1 MANNALTTAA
11 APPVKANADKLPQ
24 VTQKHPE
31 YRAMINTWTLVA
43 DCVAGEEAVKAK
55 GKAYL
60 PAPATNDGEDS
71 KKVKQRYDD
80 YVMRACYFNAT
91 GRTLKGLVGEV
102 FSKDSTVEVL
112 EPFKPLMD
120 NLDGFGRSGEQL
132 AKEGLSFALQYG
144 RGGYL
149 ADYPNQLSE
158 DGKVKQTTIKDLAN
172 HNVRPRVLS
181 YPPQAIINW
190 RLKNYG
196 ALSLLGLV
204 VLEEANLEV
213 DELEFE
219 ETTQPQYRVLRLTK
233 DRQYTVELWREDKD
247 KKAFVLAEGP
257 FTPQDKA
264 GKPFDVIPFSF
275 YGPDDNGA
283 SPNLSPL
290 ADIARVSI
298 AWYRNSADEEDS
310 INIVGQPTLFIA
322 GVTEDWAKNVW
333 KGKIRFGSRS
343 CVPLEAGATAEILQ
357 ADPNTMVKDAMDR
370 KERLMVA
377 LGAQLVEQKDV
388 QETATASS
396 HNQKAKMSILGSC
409 SKNVGEALTQAIVWA
424 HMFIV
429 TLTDADLETISY
441 ELNTDYDVS
450 RMSPEEQQAV
460 VASWQA
466 EAIDFEEM
474 RGAFKRGGVAWK
486 DDKEVKSANEA
497 AREDLLGVR
506 QVGGKLAP
514 DPGIDPKTG
523 EVKPPPADP
532 NKLPPKNTPSAKKA
546 AKKAA
551 AGKK

>member
-1 MANNALTTAA
+1 MATQALTNAA
-11 APPVKANADKLPQ
+11 APPVKANGDKLPQ

-71 KKVKQRYDD
+71 NKVKQRYLD

-102 FSKDSTVEVL
+102 FSRDSTVEVL
-112 EPFKPLMD
+112 ELFKPLMK
-120 NLDGFGRSGEQL
+120 NLDGFGRSAEQL
-132 AKEGLSFALQYG
+132 AKEALSYSLQFG
-144 RGGYL
+144 RGGFL
-149 ADYPNQLSE
+149 ADYPNQLDE
-158 DGKVKQTTIKDLAN
+158 EGKVKKTTVRDLAN
-172 HNVRPRVLS
+172 HNVRPRVLL

-204 VLEEANLEV
+204 VLEESNLEV

-219 ETTQPQYRVLRLTK
+219 ETTKPQYRVLRLTK
-233 DRQYTVELWREDKD
+233 ERQYIVEIWREDTE
-247 KKAFVLAEGP
+247 KKAFVLVEGP

-264 GKPFDVIPFSF
+264 GKSFDVIPFTF
-275 YGPDDNGA
+275 FGPDDNGA
-283 SPNLSPL
+283 SPNLAPL

-310 INIVGQPTLFIA
+310 INIVGQPTLFIF
-322 GVTEDWAKNVW
+322 GVSEEWATKIW
-333 KGKIRFGSRS
+333 KGKIKFGSRS
-343 CVPLEAGATAEILQ
+343 CVPCEQGATAELLQ
-357 ADPNTMVKDAMDR
+357 ATPNTMVKEAMDR

-377 LGAQLVEQKDV
+377 LGAQLVESKEKGGGD
-388 QETATASS
+388 ETATKSG

-409 SKNVGEALTQAIVWA
+409 SKNVGEALTQALVWA
-424 HMFIV
+424 HMFIT

-450 RMSPEEQQAV
+450 RMSPEEQSAV

-466 EAIDFEEM
+466 EAIDYEEM

-486 DDKEVKSANEA
+486 DDKKVKAANEA
-497 AREDLLGVR
+497 AREDLLGVT

-514 DPGIDPKTG
+514 DPTVDPKTG
-523 EVKPPPADP
+523 QKLPPPLDP
-532 NKLPPKNTPSAKKA
+532 NKLPPKAPVK
-546 AKKAA
+546 
-551 AGKK
+551 

>member
-1 MANNALTTAA
+1 MATNAFTTAA
-11 APPVKANADKLPQ
+11 APPVRANADKLPQ

-31 YRAMINTWTLVA
+31 YRAMLRTWTLVA

-55 GKAYL
+55 GKEYL
-60 PAPATNDGEDS
+60 PAPASNDGEDS

-102 FSKDSTVEVL
+102 FSRDSTVEVMPIF
-112 EPFKPLMD
+112 EPLMS
-120 NLDGFGRSGEQL
+120 NLDGFGRSSEQL

-149 ADYPNQLSE
+149 ADYPNQL
-158 DGKVKQTTIKDLAN
+158 DDGGKVKQTTVKDLAN

-213 DELEFE
+213 DEFEFE
-219 ETTQPQYRVLRLTK
+219 ENTKPQYRVLRLTAE
-233 DRQYTVELWREDKD
+233 RQYTVEIWREDAN
-247 KKAFVLAEGP
+247 KKAFVMVEGP
-257 FTPQDKA
+257 FTPQDKS
-264 GKPFDVIPFSF
+264 GNPFYIIPFAF

-310 INIVGQPTLFIA
+310 INIVGQPTLFIF
-322 GVTEDWAKNVW
+322 GVSEEWATKIW
-333 KGKIRFGSRS
+333 KGKIKFGSRS
-343 CVPLEAGATAEILQ
+343 CVPCEEGASAELLQ
-357 ADPNTMVKDAMDR
+357 ADPNLMVAAAMDR
-370 KERLMVA
+370 KQHIMVA
-377 LGAQLVEQKDV
+377 LGAQLVEQKEV
-388 QETATASS
+388 QETATASG

-409 SKNVGEALTQAIVWA
+409 AKNVGEAFEQAIMWA
-424 HMFIV
+424 HQFIV
-429 TLTDADLETISY
+429 TLTDTDKDTISY

-450 RMSPEEQQAV
+450 RMSPEEQSAV
-460 VASWQA
+460 IASWQA

-474 RGAFKRGGVAWK
+474 RGCFKRGGVAWK
-486 DDKEVKSANEA
+486 DDKDVKAANEL

-523 EVKPPPADP
+523 DPKPPAIDP
-532 NKLPPKNTPSAKKA
+532 NKLQPKKL
-546 AKKAA
+546 
-551 AGKK
+551 